1 MIRERAITEQ
11 GRSAL
16 KKGENNNNN
25 KHRESE
31 KKKKKSEN
39 EL

>member
-16 KKGENNNNN
+16 KKEKTTKTTNTG
-25 KHRESE
+25 KV
-31 KKKKKSEN
+31 KKKKRSEN
-39 EL
+39 ETW